1 MDKTRALK
9 LLGDLQLDLVKRKK
23 GIESKKEKLVQ
34 RKEKIMDNVKYHG
47 GNPSSSA
54 ARELE
59 HLKKDISYL
68 SMRWRESKK
77 ELTQL
82 NLLEHVWKL
91 INRKTRGGIFS
102 SLLFLWLFEISFYNS
117 NIEMECFYLFKFHIF
132 SEFFP

>member
-34 RKEKIMDNVKYHG
+34 RKAKIMDNVKYHG

-59 HLKKDISYL
+59 HLKKDISYFEYEMARIQEKIDAIKFARTYL
-68 SMRWRESKK
+68 KEWRKIRED
-77 ELTQL
+77 T
-82 NLLEHVWKL
+82 
-91 INRKTRGGIFS
+91 FPD
-102 SLLFLWLFEISFYNS
+102 FL
-117 NIEMECFYLFKFHIF
+117 
-132 SEFFP
+132 